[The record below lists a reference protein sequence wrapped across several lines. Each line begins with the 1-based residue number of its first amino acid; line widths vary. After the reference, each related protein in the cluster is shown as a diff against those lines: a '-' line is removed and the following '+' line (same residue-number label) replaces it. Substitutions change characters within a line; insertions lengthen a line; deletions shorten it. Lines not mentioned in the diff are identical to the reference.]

1 MGAAHYW
8 TSLWRLVIFIGL
20 SFFCLFLVITVMSL
34 LYDRM
39 STYDIWNSPVW
50 LKWKTP
56 LIILGVVGF
65 LAALLSYISYENRRE
80 RQAIER
86 YAQSQ
91 GWGFTSD
98 ASEDFK
104 VAVEKTLY
112 DLDMRMQYVRT
123 VETGERAIYLFDC
136 TYKHKQAG
144 ARVNDS
150 YGTACLVQSRRFNAD
165 TVSLE
170 VIERDWTEVMISEKV
185 DMGESPFAE
194 AFLVLSKD
202 PVAAQI
208 IVNESVKSVL
218 LEHLQSDL
226 YNPVSVTIGPGGVVV
241 MTGRT
246 GEPERLH
253 DLIKLALR
261 IESAME

>member
-1 MGAAHYW
+1 MGTAHYW

-20 SFFCLFLVITVMSL
+20 SFFCLFLVITVINL

-50 LKWKTP
+50 VKFKTP

-65 LAALLSYISYENRRE
+65 LAALLAYISYENRRE
-80 RQAIER
+80 QRAIEH

-91 GWGFTSD
+91 GWGFAVD
-98 ASEDFK
+98 AMDDFK
-104 VAVEKTLY
+104 SAVEKILSN
-112 DLDMRMQYVRT
+112 LDIRMQYVRT
-123 VETGERAIYLFDC
+123 VENGDRAIYLFDC
-136 TYKHKQAG
+136 SYKHKRAG

-150 YGTACLVQSRRFNAD
+150 YGTACMVLSKRFSGV

-170 VIERDWTEVMISEKV
+170 IIERDWTEVMISEKV
-185 DMGESPFAE
+185 DMGSSPFAE
-194 AFLVLSKD
+194 DFLILSKD
-202 PVAAQI
+202 PVSAQI

-218 LEHLQSDL
+218 LEHLQSEL
-226 YNPVSVTIGPGGVVV
+226 YNPVSVTIGPGGAVV

-246 GEPERLH
+246 SEPERLH

-261 IESAME
+261 IEAAME